1 MSSDLIKKVFVGES
15 FQEVKDVYRFLA
27 EEIDASISRDLA
39 KKLLIREQ
47 LANIQIDKQTVL
59 PHLESSQLRQSQL
72 LILQLTDPIKDWNE
86 TIKDISLV
94 ICLALKANEDRVVKE
109 QIRSFMTKLAD
120 AAYVEK
126 LLTDS
131 KANIEKML

>member
-15 FQEVKDVYRFLA
+15 FQEVQDVYRFLA
-27 EEIDASISRDLA
+27 EEIDASISQDLA
-39 KKLLIREQ
+39 KKLLVREQ

-72 LILQLTDPIKDWNE
+72 LILRLAEPIKDWSE
-86 TIKDISLV
+86 TIKDIRLV
-94 ICLALKANEDRVVKE
+94 ICLALKTNENRAVKE
-109 QIRSFMTKLAD
+109 QIRSFMTKLAAD
-120 AAYVEK
+120 AYVEK

-131 KANIEKML
+131 QANIEKML

>member
-1 MSSDLIKKVFVGES
+1 MSSDLIKKVFIGES

-27 EEIDASISRDLA
+27 EEIDASISQDLA
-39 KKLLIREQ
+39 KKLLVREQ

-72 LILQLTDPIKDWNE
+72 LILRLAEPIKDWSE
-86 TIKDISLV
+86 TIKDIRLV
-94 ICLALKANEDRVVKE
+94 ICLALKTNEDRAVKE
-109 QIRSFMTKLAD
+109 QIRGFMTKLAA

>member
-15 FQEVKDVYRFLA
+15 FQKAGDVYRFLA
-27 EEIDASISRDLA
+27 EEIDSSISRDLT
-39 KKLLIREQ
+39 KRLLAREQ

-59 PHLESSQLRQSQL
+59 PHLESSRLRQSQL
-72 LILQLTDPIKDWNE
+72 LILRLVEPIKDWSE
-86 TIKDISLV
+86 TIRDIRLV
-94 ICLALKANEDRVVKE
+94 ICLALKTNEDRAVKE
-109 QIRSFMTKLAD
+109 QIRSFMSKLAD
-120 AAYVEK
+120 TAYVEK